1 MLTPEQYNYLLKPI
15 PKSRVSERKGLGY
28 VEAWE
33 IKRHLTRIFGFGGWS
48 ADLLSNDLVFAEL
61 SDTPNTSGKYNWDVA
76 YKAVMQLTIHGI
88 APDGGDVTY
97 TEAAIGASHQPDK
110 ADSHDMAC
118 KTAES
123 DALKRCAINLGTQFG
138 LSLYDNGSLVDVVVR
153 TLRPPEGWTA
163 PETTQGAT
171 QSDETPTPAAQP
183 APDSPGAQAWAEK
196 IAGCADIPEVLRLRA
211 SIVKAKAL
219 NDTYRGV
226 TLGKHL
232 DAVVASMSAK

>member
-1 MLTPEQYNYLLKPI
+1 M
-15 PKSRVSERKGLGY
+15 SY

-33 IKRHLTRIFGFGGWS
+33 IKRHLTRIFGFGGFS
-48 ADLLSNDLVFAEL
+48 ADVLSCDLVFD
-61 SDTPNTSGKYNWDVA
+61 DTSPQRNDANKVNHDVA
-76 YKAVMQLTIHGI
+76 YKSVMRLTVFGI
-88 APDGGDVTY
+88 GPNGEDVTY
-97 TEAAIGASHQPDK
+97 TEAAIGASHQPDR
-110 ADSHDMAC
+110 AEAHDMAA
-118 KTAES
+118 KTSES

-153 TLRPPEGWTA
+153 TLRPPEGWTT
-163 PETTQGAT
+163 PETAPGAT
-171 QSDETPTPAAQP
+171 QSDETSPAAAQP